1 MSPESVAKVEAGIG
15 VGHVSCK
22 KEPWES
28 ASAAEVDEQGS
39 GGRAVAAKQRQKCG
53 GSKAVAAEQRQQS
66 KGSRVKA
73 AEQR

>member
-22 KEPWES
+22 QEPWES

-39 GGRAVAAKQRQKCG
+39 GGRAVAAKQRQLSRG
-53 GSKAVAAEQRQQS
+53 RSAAAVKQWQQI
-66 KGSRVKA
+66 KGSRAEA
-73 AEQR
+73 AE

>member
-22 KEPWES
+22 QEPWES

-53 GSKAVAAEQRQQS
+53 GSKAVAAEQRLQS
-66 KGSRVKA
+66 RGSRVKA
-73 AEQR
+73 AE